1 MKPGLVLSDDQCQK
15 KFGPKK
21 GTKDDRVTK
30 PGSEGRSREET
41 EEEVDDPGEE
51 TRAEQEEMADE
62 DFSVLIDP
70 VKSLS
75 EQNRIGRQLFVSI
88 FSTGSVSSGQLSDE
102 ELEMFQG
109 RDDLLHERSHLLCAM
124 LVYQMLKLL
133 QSQEESHRHIVRHFA
148 GLTLP
153 MSAAMS

>member
-1 MKPGLVLSDDQCQK
+1 MFLHLFNISSILESLVSFLVVLMLQVLNSFPQILNGLHLGLAVL
-15 KFGPKK
+15 
-21 GTKDDRVTK
+21 
-30 PGSEGRSREET
+30 
-41 EEEVDDPGEE
+41 
-51 TRAEQEEMADE
+51 
-62 DFSVLIDP
+62 
-70 VKSLS
+70 
-75 EQNRIGRQLFVSI
+75 
-88 FSTGSVSSGQLSDE
+88 DE

-153 MSAAMS
+153 MSAAIS